1 MGSISPK
8 AFQAKTG
15 QRVLVRT
22 AEPDEAAA
30 VLEFALA
37 IAEEDAFSITQP
49 DEFDVTEEEE
59 RHWIEQHM
67 DDPGQIALVAEISDQ
82 IVGLLFFENGVRRR
96 LAHRGMFYMSV
107 GREHRSQ
114 GIGTALLE
122 TLLEWACESPIIE
135 KVGLSVLS
143 KNRRAIGLYEKLGF
157 VAEGRR
163 SREVKLAPGEYLD
176 DISMCRFV

>member
-1 MGSISPK
+1 
-8 AFQAKTG
+8 
-15 QRVLVRT
+15 
-22 AEPDEAAA
+22 
-30 VLEFALA
+30 
-37 IAEEDAFSITQP
+37 
-49 DEFDVTEEEE
+49 
-59 RHWIEQHM
+59 
-67 DDPGQIALVAEISDQ
+67 
-82 IVGLLFFENGVRRR
+82 
-96 LAHRGMFYMSV
+96 MSV
-107 GREHRSQ
+107 GREHRGQ

-122 TLLEWACESPIIE
+122 TLLEWARESPIIE